1 MRIAIGIHRLRP
13 RGGQEDHCIRIVEA
27 LVARGHDVTLFS
39 SDDAGGVA
47 IRTIKLSQHAWQ
59 ANHVRAKRFAADFL
73 DRTRSGFDRTVA
85 FQPIPGVNVLFIG
98 NDLRNRKDTG
108 LLTRLTPRHRT
119 YSRLE
124 ADCFGPNSNVNI
136 VGYSSAQVRA
146 FTDRYPESRPRIAV
160 LPPTLQPNQY
170 RPELRASEARTAQ
183 RKALGIPDAG
193 QIWLWVGLH
202 PETKG
207 LDRVLMALAENND
220 ARLMIGGLQADHPKV
235 RHIRRLSRDLG
246 LLGRLTFLGYLTG
259 ERYLSALA
267 AADVLAHPARKEA
280 SGATIL
286 EAVVNGLPVVATD
299 ICGFAEHVEMS
310 GAGIVLP
317 SPFSQ
322 TAFTEALR
330 TACGQ
335 RNEEFSRRGIK
346 YGTDPRL
353 YSGIDVACD
362 LIEATEWS
370 TFSLNGLND

>member
-1 MRIAIGIHRLRP
+1 MRIAIGIHHLRP
-13 RGGQEDHCIRIVEA
+13 RGGQEDHCIRIAEA
-27 LVARGHDVTLFS
+27 LVARGHDVTLLS
-39 SDDAGGVA
+39 SDDAGDLAVRA
-47 IRTIKLSQHAWQ
+47 VKLSQHAWQ
-59 ANHVRAKRFAADFL
+59 ANHVRAKRFAADFI

-124 ADCFGPNSNVNI
+124 ADCFGPDSNVNI
-136 VGYSSAQVRA
+136 VGYSLAQVRA
-146 FTDRYPESRPRIAV
+146 FTDRYPESRRRIAV
-160 LPPTLQPNQY
+160 LPPTLQPNRY

-183 RKALGIPDAG
+183 RKSLGIPDAG
-193 QIWLWVGLH
+193 PIWLWVGLH
-202 PETKG
+202 PEIKG
-207 LDRVLMALAENND
+207 LDRVLMALAENKN

-235 RHIRRLSRDLG
+235 RRIRRLRRDLG

-330 TACGQ
+330 SACGQ
-335 RNEEFSRRGIK
+335 RNEEFSRRGIE

-353 YSGIDVACD
+353 YSGIDEACD

-370 TFSLNGLND
+370 TVSLKGLND